1 MYTLTDILI
10 VQYYTRTFIVQTF
23 KFIAQ
28 YYCHIYCTHLSYLY
42 NLSRILLYTLIGKLT
57 VQFSRIVIV
66 QSYLY
71 NLSRI
76 FIVHSYT
83 STLTVQSFQL
93 VYIVHF
99 YICTFI
105 VHSCRYIYNTVYHLN
120 YCTTLDVN
128 PSIMRLR
135 PRPFCNFNHL
145 HIYQLQST
153 IQYGRLNLSFQIKSD
168 FVNSLE
174 LPNFVCI

>member
-1 MYTLTDILI
+1 MSSTYLHVLI
-10 VQYYTRTFIVQTF
+10 FIVYPNQHT
-23 KFIAQ
+23 
-28 YYCHIYCTHLSYLY
+28 YCTILYQNIYCTILLPHLVLLY

-76 FIVHSYT
+76 FIVQSYT

-145 HIYQLQST
+145 HIST
-153 IQYGRLNLSFQIKSD
+153 YNQPYTMD
-168 FVNSLE
+168 D
-174 LPNFVCI
+174 

>member
-10 VQYYTRTFIVQTF
+10 VQYYTRTFIVQPF
-23 KFIAQ
+23 QK
-28 YYCHIYCTHLSYLY
+28 IYCTILLPHLVLLY

-76 FIVHSYT
+76 FIVQSYT

-105 VHSCRYIYNTVYHLN
+105 VHSYRYIYNTVYHLN

-145 HIYQLQST
+145 HIYQRKINHTLWTTES
-153 IQYGRLNLSFQIKSD
+153 
-168 FVNSLE
+168 
-174 LPNFVCI
+174 